1 MPRVNNWTVNQ
12 LEYKHRFF
20 VRRREQTMT
29 YEIVAKIGKAGKK
42 EVNLVSWN
50 GSPAKIDIREWYE
63 DDRCGKGI
71 TLTDDEARELYE
83 TLKGR
88 YE

>member
-1 MPRVNNWTVNQ
+1 MKDITV
-12 LEYKHRFF
+12 
-20 VRRREQTMT
+20 
-29 YEIVAKIGKAGKK
+29 EIIGHIGMAGSK

-50 GSPAKIDIREWYE
+50 GKPAKVDIREWY
-63 DDRCGKGI
+63 DDHERCGKGI
-71 TLTDDEARELYE
+71 TLTDADAKELYK

>member
-1 MPRVNNWTVNQ
+1 M
-12 LEYKHRFF
+12 KDI
-20 VRRREQTMT
+20 T
-29 YEIVAKIGKAGKK
+29 YEIVGKIGKVGKR

-50 GSPAKIDIREWYE
+50 GKPAKVDIREWY
-63 DDRCGKGI
+63 DDHSKCGKGV
-71 TLTDDEARELYE
+71 TLTDAEAKELYE

>member
-1 MPRVNNWTVNQ
+1 MKDITV
-12 LEYKHRFF
+12 
-20 VRRREQTMT
+20 
-29 YEIVAKIGKAGKK
+29 EIIGHIGMAGSK

-50 GSPAKIDIREWYE
+50 GKPAKVDIREWHYDHE
-63 DDRCGKGI
+63 RCGKGI
-71 TLTDDEARELYE
+71 TLTDAEAKELCE